1 MKSLGIAQSIVYEM
15 LYEKVKLSLAM
26 PGNLR
31 QAQGAVYPVVLA
43 SVSACI
49 EFLYFFNFEHKIFM
63 NIPCHELK

>member
-31 QAQGAVYPVVLA
+31 QAQGAVHPVVLA

-49 EFLYFFNFEHKIFM
+49 EFLYVLILSIKDLV
-63 NIPCHELK
+63 PW